1 MNRSM
6 NNSAGNNRPSPS
18 VGARAPL
25 KCAFQLL
32 LVGAISVAGY
42 FCWKSHQGRTE
53 SVGSAVSEAV
63 APDTREA
70 TPVSAA
76 SEEPVEVGL
85 DSDSTPSALTIVE
98 TVNRSAVVPAQ
109 SQASAVEPTPEMRQ
123 LVATLTQFQ
132 AGGGTLTAEQA
143 EAWKQGLR
151 ALIEQG
157 RAAVPAIREFLEQ
170 NRDITFGGANAL
182 GYSSLRSAFFDALQ
196 QIGGADAQ
204 GVMLQT
210 LQNTAVPSEIARLA
224 RYLEQQ
230 APGQY
235 RDQIAAAAR
244 DTLAQA
250 AEGQLR
256 GWDLGPIFQVLQTYG
271 DSSVAAELE
280 RNASKWNY
288 YSAFALAN
296 LPSGEGIPSLIHLAQ
311 ESSSSSSRGVAL
323 EALAQ
328 VAVQNP
334 NATAAMVELARG
346 GKISDR
352 YWLGAAAALGGDRWY
367 IRDSGSDTPVPVASG
382 VKTYHLEAS
391 NQNFYTTP
399 AWGGMSNEQ
408 ISQRLAIIDQ
418 LLGVNP
424 SPAVVQA
431 LQNARTL
438 LLNGGQQAGVN

>member
-6 NNSAGNNRPSPS
+6 SNSFEKNRPTQSAG
-18 VGARAPL
+18 VRAPL
-25 KCAFQLL
+25 KCASLL
-32 LVGAISVAGY
+32 FFVALISVAGY
-42 FCWKSHQGRTE
+42 YGWKSQHRE
-53 SVGSAVSEAV
+53 SIASSTGDAVNPEAQ
-63 APDTREA
+63 DT
-70 TPVSAA
+70 TV
-76 SEEPVEVGL
+76 
-85 DSDSTPSALTIVE
+85 SALTASDEPAEVNPDSDPAPSGPTVVE
-98 TVNRSAVVPAQ
+98 TVNRSAATPAQ
-109 SQASAVEPTPEMRQ
+109 SQASAVEPTPAMRQ

-132 AGGGTLTAEQA
+132 AGGGTLTAEQV
-143 EAWKQGLR
+143 ELWKQGLR
-151 ALIEQG
+151 ALIQQG
-157 RAAVPAIREFLEQ
+157 GAAVPAIREFLEQ
-170 NRDITFGGANAL
+170 NRDVNFGGGNAL
-182 GYSSLRSAFFDALQ
+182 GYPSLRSAFLDALQ
-196 QIGGADAQ
+196 QIGGPEAQ
-204 GVMLQT
+204 GLMLQT

-250 AEGQLR
+250 ANGQLR
-256 GWDLGPIFQVLQTYG
+256 GWDLGPVFQLLQNYG
-271 DSSVAAELE
+271 DASVVAELE

-296 LPSGEGIPSLIHLAQ
+296 LPSGEGIPSLIRLAQ
-311 ESSSSSSRGVAL
+311 ESTSSSSRGVAL

-334 NATAAMVELARG
+334 NATAAMVELAKA

-352 YWLGAAAALGGDRWY
+352 YWLAAAAALGGDRY
-367 IRDSGSDTPVPVASG
+367 FIRDTGSDTAVPVGSG

-391 NQNFYTTP
+391 NQNFYTAP

-418 LLGVNP
+418 LLSVNP

-431 LQNARTL
+431 LQSARTL
-438 LLNGGQQAGVN
+438 LLNAGQQAGVN